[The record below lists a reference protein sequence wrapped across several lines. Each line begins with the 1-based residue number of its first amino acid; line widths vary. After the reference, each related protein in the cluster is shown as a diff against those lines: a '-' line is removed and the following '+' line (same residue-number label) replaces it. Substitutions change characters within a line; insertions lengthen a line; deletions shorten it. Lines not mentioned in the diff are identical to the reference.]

1 MYWCNVLLSLCSS
14 TCSSG
19 LKVSYFFEL
28 FLSSQKPN
36 KKVTEFDDDDDD
48 DDDDELYS
56 CVDVFYFIK
65 LLL

>member
-1 MYWCNVLLSLCSS
+1 MLSLCSS

-28 FLSSQKPN
+28 FLSSQKPY
-36 KKVTEFDDDDDD
+36 KKVTEFDDD

-56 CVDVFYFIK
+56 CVDVFYFIQ
-65 LLL
+65 LLH